1 MDQKLFSKLNIYDQI
16 GYLMVGGMALIFVA
30 VDLGVVGV
38 QPPNFD
44 LGNSIIWLIVAYAI
58 GHLVQGI
65 ANILIQENKS
75 DFDDE
80 QKAILDKAR
89 TYFDIKGKDGSIWNF
104 CYMLAT
110 AKDITGQV
118 QQFNAY
124 YSLYRGWSVVFLLE
138 SIFSTVVTIQNFSLT
153 MLSFLIVTIFCGWIF
168 YRRAGRFW
176 IYLRNKALQ
185 TFLVVTKLGL

>member
-1 MDQKLFSKLNIYDQI
+1 MDQKLFSKLNLYDQI
-16 GYLMVGGMALIFVA
+16 GYLMVGGMALIFA
-30 VDLGVVGV
+30 DVDLWIVGI
-38 QPPNFD
+38 QTPNFD
-44 LGNSIIWLIVAYAI
+44 FGNSIIWLIVAYAV
-58 GHLVQGI
+58 GHLAQGV
-65 ANILIQENKS
+65 ANILVRENKS

-89 TYFDIKGKDGSIWNF
+89 TYFDIKGKDGSILNF

-138 SIFSTVVTIQNFSLT
+138 SIFFATITIQNFSWI
-153 MLSFLIVTIFCGWIF
+153 MAAFLIATIFCAWVF
-168 YRRAGRFW
+168 YRRASRFW
-176 IYLRNKALQ
+176 IYLRNKTLQ